1 MSRRHR
7 RRDPVAQEMRDLAI
21 WTSLTPGQQ
30 KQPKWQRR
38 IEGWRRVYQLCIEAG
53 LPPPGESI
61 QYSHIWL
68 HPTQKPVR
76 RRRRR
81 RQPDAELDALMRPS
95 APELPGTDKPSD
107 GPSPGSP
114 DVEPVLLP
122 WSDGGER

>member
-53 LPPPGESI
+53 LP
-61 QYSHIWL
+61 
-68 HPTQKPVR
+68 
-76 RRRRR
+76 
-81 RQPDAELDALMRPS
+81 MRLS
-95 APELPGTDKPSD
+95 FTKPSLI
-107 GPSPGSP
+107 GPALSGSTVSTVNRGVWWSGAKHRAWCRSLNVSPIPMASQC
-114 DVEPVLLP
+114 
-122 WSDGGER
+122 